1 MYDFE
6 EIFKKDKKILKSGM
20 IYNDLDSK
28 MARRYTVFAAI
39 LKKNGVCD
47 TKVSFKD
54 SIKNQLRKSFW
65 SSLSFII

>member
-1 MYDFE
+1 M
-6 EIFKKDKKILKSGM
+6 KKILKSGM

-39 LKKNGVCD
+39 LKKKGVCD

>member
-6 EIFKKDKKILKSGM
+6 ETSKGIKKILKSGM

-39 LKKNGVCD
+39 LKKKGVCD

>member
-1 MYDFE
+1 
-6 EIFKKDKKILKSGM
+6 M